1 MFVRGESMAFEW
13 TEELLTGN
21 MQIDNEHKEL
31 LKAANEFMEACA
43 EGRGR
48 QEILWA
54 AEYLANYAKVHF
66 EHEEA
71 LQLKSR
77 YPNYRGHKCWH
88 NAYVL
93 AIETLMDKL
102 IDEGGTLALVG
113 AVNRIIAKVIIHVKT
128 CDTWF
133 AQYLQNIP
141 NELDPL

>member
-21 MQIDNEHKEL
+21 AQIDREHKEL
-31 LKAANEFMEACA
+31 LKAANEFMKACA

-48 QEILWA
+48 QEIEWA
-54 AEYLANYAKVHF
+54 AEYLSNYVKVHF

-71 LQLKSR
+71 LQLESR

-88 NAYVL
+88 DAYVL
-93 AIETLMDKL
+93 LIEVLMDKL
-102 IDEGGTLALVG
+102 IDEGATLALVG
-113 AVNRIIAKVIIHVKT
+113 AVNRLIAKVVIHIKT

-133 AQYLQNIP
+133 AQYLQNAP
-141 NELDPL
+141 NESDSL